1 MKRNNPPLATE
12 KGITEMTQYG
22 KGTNVEGEEINW

>member
-1 MKRNNPPLATE
+1 MKRNNPPLVTE

-22 KGTNVEGEEINW
+22 NVEGEEIHS